1 MIVSETTNLL
11 KQKIT
16 RILTFLLV
24 IRLGLYIPVPGVDLD
39 LFAQSS
45 GTNTLLGL
53 QRNLTGSSF
62 LGIGSLG
69 ILPYINASIIIQLLT
84 PIIPA
89 LTKLQKEEGELG
101 RQEIR
106 KYTRYLTF
114 FWALFLSLSLS
125 FFLIKP
131 LVFNWTSGLVLK
143 IVLSLTTG
151 SMLSLWFAE
160 RITNEDLGNGSSM
173 IIGIN
178 ILGGIPAN
186 FSGDPQVS
194 SVLTNLSQLF
204 TGLII
209 YLAIVWL
216 IILVQGA
223 YKRVNIVSARQ
234 LDVNYLES
242 SKQNSGIKNSYIPIK
257 ITQSGIMPLVFS
269 TTIVTF
275 VLYPLQILLSSTAFN
290 NGGVVVTL
298 SFVLNFVL
306 VIFFSS
312 FYALLVLKPKDL
324 SENLTKT
331 SYSIPGLKQ
340 GKETTF
346 YLKQVISSL
355 AFLGGLFLAF
365 LAFFPILLSNFF
377 QISLFKN
384 LTSLLI
390 LIGVLTDVSAQ
401 IKGYLVSQNYESYKK
416 T

>member
-1 MIVSETTNLL
+1 
-11 KQKIT
+11 
-16 RILTFLLV
+16 
-24 IRLGLYIPVPGVDLD
+24 
-39 LFAQSS
+39 
-45 GTNTLLGL
+45 
-53 QRNLTGSSF
+53 
-62 LGIGSLG
+62 
-69 ILPYINASIIIQLLT
+69 
-84 PIIPA
+84 
-89 LTKLQKEEGELG
+89 
-101 RQEIR
+101 
-106 KYTRYLTF
+106 
-114 FWALFLSLSLS
+114 
-125 FFLIKP
+125 
-131 LVFNWTSGLVLK
+131 
-143 IVLSLTTG
+143 
-151 SMLSLWFAE
+151 MLSLWFAE

-346 YLKQVISSL
+346 YLKQVISRL

>member
-194 SVLTNLSQLF
+194 SCL
-204 TGLII
+204 
-209 YLAIVWL
+209 
-216 IILVQGA
+216 
-223 YKRVNIVSARQ
+223 
-234 LDVNYLES
+234 
-242 SKQNSGIKNSYIPIK
+242 
-257 ITQSGIMPLVFS
+257 
-269 TTIVTF
+269 
-275 VLYPLQILLSSTAFN
+275 LY
-290 NGGVVVTL
+290 
-298 SFVLNFVL
+298 
-306 VIFFSS
+306 
-312 FYALLVLKPKDL
+312 
-324 SENLTKT
+324 T
-331 SYSIPGLKQ
+331 SPSPR
-340 GKETTF
+340 
-346 YLKQVISSL
+346 
-355 AFLGGLFLAF
+355 
-365 LAFFPILLSNFF
+365 
-377 QISLFKN
+377 
-384 LTSLLI
+384 
-390 LIGVLTDVSAQ
+390 D
-401 IKGYLVSQNYESYKK
+401 
-416 T
+416 

>member
-324 SENLTKT
+324 SENLTKN
-331 SYSIPGLKQ
+331 
-340 GKETTF
+340 
-346 YLKQVISSL
+346 
-355 AFLGGLFLAF
+355 FL
-365 LAFFPILLSNFF
+365 
-377 QISLFKN
+377 
-384 LTSLLI
+384 
-390 LIGVLTDVSAQ
+390 
-401 IKGYLVSQNYESYKK
+401 
-416 T
+416 

>member
-275 VLYPLQILLSSTAFN
+275 VLYPPQILLSSTAFN

-346 YLKQVISSL
+346 YLKQVISRL

-365 LAFFPILLSNFF
+365 LAFFPILLINFF